1 MGANPAVEA
10 AIERE
15 KLFEA
20 FENLMPFRVQDILL
34 VSSLYDSFI
43 LREDGRLNE
52 LLIGESYELNL
63 QHVPRI
69 THVKTAAEALALAR
83 SDSRF
88 NLIVTNLE
96 VEDMTAAELAT
107 EVKRAGLDVPVVVLA
122 YDYREVKNFVARVP
136 HSPIERIFLWQ
147 GNARILVSIIKYIE
161 DKMNVEHDTDV
172 MDVPVMLVVEDNI
185 RYYSSFLPVIYTEL
199 ISQARRLISEGLNV
213 AHKLVR
219 MRARPKI
226 LLASDFESAA
236 ELTLRYRQNLLG
248 VVLDIEFP
256 RRGQLMPE
264 AGFELAR
271 MIRSIVPDV
280 PIVLQSGRTE
290 FMDKAYAEEF
300 SFLQKHSPTLLGDLR
315 NWLIEQVGFGD
326 FVFRLSDRKTEVA
339 RASNLNE
346 LERALRT
353 VPEESISYH
362 AGRNHFSHWLM
373 ARTEFAVAQ
382 KLRPRKVSD
391 FGSIEGLRRN
401 LIEAITSYRRE
412 QSQTLVGDFNPE
424 MFQPQDTYFLRLG
437 DGSLGGKARGL
448 AFARHLLHPRHMPK
462 QFPSVRICVPR
473 TVVLA
478 TDAFDRFIAAN
489 ELHDFA
495 MRCCSDDEIVER
507 FLAAPLPEDIQTSL
521 RAFLEQVNF
530 PLAVRSSSLLEDSQ
544 YQPFSGVYDTFM
556 LGNHD
561 PDLEVRLRQLTEAV
575 KRVYASTFSQHT
587 KIYVR
592 ATPYR
597 LEEEK
602 MAVLVQEV
610 VGTTHG
616 PRFYPDFSGVV
627 RSRNF
632 YPMEPQTPK
641 DGFAAVAL
649 GMGRAVVGGGK
660 CLTFSPRYPRHLVQ
674 FSSVEDILANS
685 QTEFWALELNQRVH
699 HEDPADD
706 LREASFPI
714 RVAETDGTLHMVAST
729 YSVENHAVYDG
740 LSRPGARIVSFAPI
754 LKHGLFPL
762 PQILDQVM
770 TIGEDAMGRPVE
782 IEFAV
787 RLPRKLGEDTEFGFL
802 QMRPLVMSRE
812 GGELRMG
819 QVAADALLCQSAKVL
834 GHGRI
839 GDLQDV
845 IVVDFHRFERARS
858 HDVAQC
864 VAHFNA
870 QLVSAGRPYLL
881 IGVGRWGSNE
891 PWLGIPVAWDQISGA
906 RVIVE
911 SGFKDF
917 RVAPSQGSHFFQ
929 NLTAFRIGYFTV
941 NPDAGEG
948 FVDWNWLTEQP
959 GIEDQGCVRLLH
971 FEQPA
976 TVLMDGKTGRGMIFK
991 PGAGESAE
999 G

>member
-1 MGANPAVEA
+1 MSSNPAVEA
-10 AIERE
+10 AMERE
-15 KLFEA
+15 KVFEA

-69 THVKTAAEALALAR
+69 THVKTGAEAIQLAR

-96 VEDMTAAELAT
+96 VEDMSAAEIAT
-107 EVKRAGLDVPVVVLA
+107 EVKRAGLEVPVVVLA
-122 YDYREVKNFVARVP
+122 YEYREVKNFVARVP
-136 HSPIERIFLWQ
+136 NSAIERIFLWQ
-147 GNARILVSIIKYIE
+147 GNARILISIIKYIE

-226 LLASDFESAA
+226 LLASDFESGA
-236 ELTLRYRQNLLG
+236 ELALRYRQNLLG
-248 VVLDIEFP
+248 VVLDVEFP
-256 RRGQLMPE
+256 RRGELMPE
-264 AGFELAR
+264 AGFDLAR
-271 MIRSIVPDV
+271 MIRSVVPDV
-280 PIVLQSGRTE
+280 PIVLQSGRPE
-290 FMDKAYAEEF
+290 FITKAYAEEF
-300 SFLQKHSPTLLGDLR
+300 AFLQKHSPTLLGDLR
-315 NWLIEQVGFGD
+315 NWLIDQVGFGD
-326 FVFRLSDRKTEVA
+326 FVFRLPDRKTEVA
-339 RASNLNE
+339 RASNLGE
-346 LERALRT
+346 LEQALRT
-353 VPEESISYH
+353 VPAESISYH

-391 FGSIEGLRRN
+391 FASIEVLRRD
-401 LIEAITSYRRE
+401 LIEAIVSYRRE

-424 MFQPQDTYFLRLG
+424 IFQPQDTYFLRIG

-448 AFARHLLHPRHMPK
+448 AFARHLLQPKHMPRRY
-462 QFPSVRICVPR
+462 SGVRICVPR

-478 TDAFDRFIAAN
+478 TDTFDRFIAEN

-495 MRCCSDDEIVER
+495 MRCNSDEEIVTR
-507 FLAAPLPEDIQTSL
+507 FLASPLPTNVQAHL
-521 RAFLEQVNF
+521 RAFLEKVTF

-561 PDLEVRLRQLTEAV
+561 HDFEVRLRQLTEAIQ
-575 KRVYASTFSQHT
+575 RVYASTFSQHS
-587 KIYVR
+587 KAYVR

-602 MAVLVQEV
+602 MAVMIQQV
-610 VGTTHG
+610 VGSPHG
-616 PRFYPDFSGVV
+616 QRFYPDFSGVV

-685 QTEFWALELNQRVH
+685 QTEFWALELTPRVH

-706 LREASFPI
+706 LRETAFPI
-714 RVAETDGTLHMVAST
+714 RAAEADGTLHMVAST

-740 LSRPGARIVSFAPI
+740 LSRPGARLISFAPI

-762 PQILDQVM
+762 PQILDQLMV
-770 TIGEDAMGRPVE
+770 IGEDAMGRPVE

-787 RLPRKLGEDTEFGFL
+787 KMPGRPGEDAEFGFL

-812 GGELRMG
+812 GEELQMGEVEASRLI
-819 QVAADALLCQSAKVL
+819 CQSAKVL

-839 GDLQDV
+839 ADLRDV
-845 IVVDFHRFERARS
+845 IVVDFNRFERARS
-858 HDVAQC
+858 HDVAQS

-870 QLVSAGRPYLL
+870 QLGAEGKPYLL

-891 PWLGIPVAWDQISGA
+891 PWLGIPVTWDQIAGA

-917 RVAPSQGSHFFQ
+917 RVTPSQGSHFFQ
-929 NLTAFRIGYFTV
+929 NLTAFRVGYFTV
-941 NPDAGEG
+941 NPDADEG
-948 FVDWNWLTEQP
+948 FVDWEWLAEQS
-959 GIEDQGCVRLLH
+959 GTADHGCVRLLH
-971 FEQPA
+971 FERPIS
-976 TVLMDGKTGRGMIFK
+976 VLMDGKTGQGMIFK
-991 PGAGESAE
+991 PGAAE
-999 G
+999 